1 MPITIRDIAKIAG
14 VSHSTVSR
22 SLNDSPLI
30 SEEQKRKI
38 KELAHELGFEFNASA
53 RGLSR
58 GKTGSIALIF
68 PEYFE
73 RFSINLFFSSLQSH
87 IRNVFEREG
96 IDVVVAFP
104 KNRFTGESSIQKLV
118 SRRKVDGVL
127 IINNEVDG
135 LDVKLMKAAG
145 VPYVFVHKHPS
156 DMMECDADYFCTDHF
171 AGGYM
176 AGNRLIS
183 AGKKN
188 LMCVAAIGEEFDAR
202 TDGFTAALKDSGIS
216 FDRNS
221 ILYGDCTFEYG
232 VKTAAEKIIPA
243 GNIDGVFCQTDF
255 MALGV
260 VQGLV
265 RNGIKV
271 PEQVSVIGY
280 DDIELDSFFSPALTT
295 VHQPSKEIAALASE
309 RLIEQ
314 LKGKRRKKPE
324 HKIVTPSL
332 VIRDT

>member
-30 SEEQKRKI
+30 SEEQKTKI
-38 KELAHELGFEFNASA
+38 KELARELGFEFNASA

-68 PEYFE
+68 PEYFD
-73 RFSINLFFSSLQSH
+73 RFSINLFFSSLQSN

-104 KNRFTGESSIQKLV
+104 KNRFTGESNIQKLV

-135 LDVKLMKAAG
+135 MDVKLMNEAG
-145 VPYVFVHKHPS
+145 IPYVFVHKHPP
-156 DMMECDADYFCTDHF
+156 DMLECDADYFCTDHF
-171 AGGYM
+171 AGGYL
-176 AGNRLIS
+176 AGKRLIS
-183 AGKKN
+183 SGKKK
-188 LMCVAAIGEEFDAR
+188 LMCISAIGEEFDAR
-202 TDGFTAALKDSGIS
+202 TGGFEAALKDSGLS
-216 FDRNS
+216 LDRRL

-232 VKTAAEKIIPA
+232 IKAATENIIP
-243 GNIDGVFCQTDF
+243 GGQIDGVFCQTDF

-265 RNGIKV
+265 RSGIKV
-271 PEQVSVIGY
+271 PEQVSVVGY
-280 DDIELDSFFSPALTT
+280 DDIELDSFFTPALTT
-295 VHQPSKEIAALASE
+295 IHQPSKEIATLASE
-309 RLIEQ
+309 RLIEH
-314 LKGKRRKKPE
+314 LKGKRRKKHE
-324 HKIVTPSL
+324 HKMVTPSL